1 MIRIFIFWL
10 IVAPASLAF
19 LLGLIASVAQ
29 SMVNKPIDDQV
40 IGDQATEPL
49 P

>member
-1 MIRIFIFWL
+1 MIRTIIFWL

-29 SMVNKPIDDQV
+29 SMVNKPTD
-40 IGDQATEPL
+40 DQATEPSQ
-49 P
+49 